1 MLATL
6 FRLEVLKVRRSLAVL
21 MMFACPLMVVLL
33 NTGLLLRQAGPD
45 GLSAKAWQGF
55 WMGNQ
60 ALWCYFML
68 PLYLALCTGLVNA
81 VEHRQ
86 NGWRLML
93 TLPLGARSLY
103 LAKLLLA
110 LAMAALAH
118 ACLWLLAT
126 AVAALPLGGA
136 APGDSSSTIGSPM
149 AWSMAWSLLAALAA
163 SLPVLVLQHTLS
175 WTSQNIVLP
184 LALGVCATMGIIQLG
199 SLEYWRFFPWTY
211 PLMAANGSD
220 PAMRQAALVLGLAS
234 GAVLL
239 ALGCWWAGRR
249 RQPA

>member
-1 MLATL
+1 MLVTL
-6 FRLEVLKVRRSLAVL
+6 FRLEVLKARRSLALLMVL
-21 MMFACPLMVVLL
+21 ACPLMVVLL

-45 GLSAKAWQGF
+45 GIGARAWQGF

-93 TLPLGARSLY
+93 TLPVGARRLY
-103 LAKLLLA
+103 LAKLLVA

-118 ACLWLLAT
+118 LCLLLLAM
-126 AVAALPLGGA
+126 AVGVLLLGGSA
-136 APGDSSSTIGSPM
+136 GAEPARAM
-149 AWSMAWSLLAALAA
+149 ATALLAALAA

-199 SLEYWRFFPWTY
+199 SSEFWRFFPWTY

-220 PAMRQAALVLGLAS
+220 PAMRQAALVLGLGS
-234 GAVLL
+234 GLVLL

>member
-6 FRLEVLKVRRSLAVL
+6 FRLEVLKARRSLAALIVL
-21 MMFACPLMVVLL
+21 ACPLMVVLL

-45 GLSAKAWQGF
+45 GLSARAWQGY

-68 PLYLALCTGLVNA
+68 PLFLALCTGLVNA

-86 NGWRLML
+86 HGWRLML
-93 TLPLGARSLY
+93 TLPVDVRRLY

-110 LAMAALAH
+110 LFMATLAH
-118 ACLWLLAT
+118 ACLWLLAV
-126 AVAALPLGGA
+126 AVAALLLGGA
-136 APGDSSSTIGSPM
+136 APGDVAS
-149 AWSMAWSLLAALAA
+149 SMAWPMAGGLLAALAA
-163 SLPVLVLQHTLS
+163 CLPVLVLQHTLGWS
-175 WTSQNIVLP
+175 SQNIVLP

-199 SLEYWRFFPWTY
+199 SSEYWRFFPWTY

-220 PAMRQAALVLGLAS
+220 PAMRQTALVLGLAG

>member
-6 FRLEVLKVRRSLAVL
+6 FRLEVLKARRSLALLMVL
-21 MMFACPLMVVLL
+21 ACPLMVVLL
-33 NTGLLLRQAGPD
+33 NTGLLLRHAGPD
-45 GLSAKAWQGF
+45 GIGARAWQGF

-60 ALWCYFML
+60 AVWCYFML

-93 TLPLGARSLY
+93 TLPVGARRLY
-103 LAKLLLA
+103 LAKLLVA

-118 ACLWLLAT
+118 LCLLLLAM
-126 AVAALPLGGA
+126 AVGVLLLGGSA
-136 APGDSSSTIGSPM
+136 GAEPARAM
-149 AWSMAWSLLAALAA
+149 ATALLAALAA

-199 SLEYWRFFPWTY
+199 SSEYWRFFPWTY

-220 PAMRQAALVLGLAS
+220 PAMRQAALVLGLGS
-234 GAVLL
+234 GLVLL

>member
-6 FRLEVLKVRRSLAVL
+6 FRLEVLKARRSLALLMVL
-21 MMFACPLMVVLL
+21 ACPLMVVLL

-45 GLSAKAWQGF
+45 GIGARAWQGF

-93 TLPLGARSLY
+93 TLPVGARRLY
-103 LAKLLLA
+103 LAKLLVA

-118 ACLWLLAT
+118 LCLLLLAM
-126 AVAALPLGGA
+126 AVGALPLGGSA
-136 APGDSSSTIGSPM
+136 GGEPAWAM
-149 AWSMAWSLLAALAA
+149 ATALLAALAA

-199 SLEYWRFFPWTY
+199 SSEYWRFFPWTY

-220 PAMRQAALVLGLAS
+220 PAMRQAALVLGMGS
-234 GAVLL
+234 GLLLL

>member
-6 FRLEVLKVRRSLAVL
+6 FRLEVLKARRSLALLMVL
-21 MMFACPLMVVLL
+21 ACPLMVVLL
-33 NTGLLLRQAGPD
+33 NTGLLLRHAGPD
-45 GLSAKAWQGF
+45 GIGARAWQGF

-60 ALWCYFML
+60 AVWCYFML

-93 TLPLGARSLY
+93 TLPVGARRLY
-103 LAKLLLA
+103 LAKLLVA

-118 ACLWLLAT
+118 LCLLLLAM
-126 AVAALPLGGA
+126 AVGVLLLGGSA
-136 APGDSSSTIGSPM
+136 GAEPARAM
-149 AWSMAWSLLAALAA
+149 ATALLAALAA

-199 SLEYWRFFPWTY
+199 SSEYWRFFPWTY

-220 PAMRQAALVLGLAS
+220 PAMRQAALVLGLGS
-234 GAVLL
+234 GLVLL
-239 ALGCWWAGRR
+239 ALGCWWAGHR